1 MPSGWSEPALSTVAP
16 LLPCATVIKRVMA
29 GFFSDRFGESRAGE
43 YQASV
48 GDLRGAM
55 ARRARKIE
63 TDLEDFESKKEESE
77 KGDLE
82 RGEGEQS
89 K

>member
-1 MPSGWSEPALSTVAP
+1 MTSGWSEPALSTVTP
-16 LLPCATVIKRVMA
+16 SLPYATILRRMRA
-29 GFFSDRFGESRAGE
+29 RFLSDTFGGSGAGE

-48 GDLRGAM
+48 GVLRGAM
-55 ARRARKIE
+55 AYRRGRIKA
-63 TDLEDFESKKEESE
+63 DLEDFGSRKEKSE

-82 RGEGEQS
+82 QG